1 MIIRGATVTGRM
13 AVIFAILFAVAACGG
28 GGGGGDGFIDDSG
41 SSSKLKLKLVLLDT
55 EGNKTETVTSSA
67 PGILKVTASSS
78 DIVVTTTTDIG
89 LVFPASGTAL
99 TNSDGVATF
108 QIEAGVERGAGTI
121 TSTAQ
126 NKNGETLTGTLAFQ
140 VGDSGLRLGYFDDD
154 GDFIENEISIEPE
167 TTLAA
172 GGNAQFS
179 VVILDQN
186 GNRVTTAENVRFNSG
201 CIAAGQA
208 TISPANPVAT
218 VNGQASTLYTA
229 KSCSGGDSIT
239 ASLVGAGAQ
248 AMGSIDIA
256 SREANAVLFI
266 SAEPQL
272 IVLRGTG
279 GQNRDETSNVVFKVI
294 DSGGFPLQGMTVDFT
309 LSTYVGGLSLSKSS
323 SLSDNEGQVSVTV
336 SAGDVATAVRV
347 IATVDDG
354 GGQPVSTVSDLL
366 TVTTGLP
373 DANSISLS
381 VSGGFVVE
389 NGMSMDGVARTL
401 TVSMADKFNNPVV
414 DGTAAVFTTEYGA
427 IVGSC
432 FTTGGTCSVE
442 WRSQE
447 PRFPTQTGDDFVKTI
462 ADCPNSGACPQDLG
476 YTRGGRSTILV
487 HTIGEESFI
496 DRNGNGIM
504 DEAEKDLFV
513 NLTEAFIDNNEDDLF
528 TPDLPECL
536 ASPMGSAQCI
546 AGFEETFIDFNNNDA
561 YDRNDDPAVYNGLL
575 CPPEGDGVW
584 CSRDLLHVWDD
595 IVVTLSAAPSW
606 DINLV
611 GTTAY
616 IADFFNNAPPET
628 SGVDVSADGNCEVL
642 GESSFEVP
650 NIYSP
655 GAYGIPVQTAAKDP
669 NDPESGTFSITLSP
683 KEGADYTEIYGCRR

>member
-1 MIIRGATVTGRM
+1 M
-13 AVIFAILFAVAACGG
+13 AVIFAILFTVVACGG
-28 GGGGGDGFIDDSG
+28 GGGGGDGFIPDDSSG
-41 SSSKLKLKLVLLDT
+41 GKLKLILRDSD
-55 EGNKTETVTSSA
+55 GNETNTVTSAA
-67 PGILKVTASSS
+67 PGTLEVSMNGRS

-89 LVFPASGTAL
+89 KVLPASGTAL
-99 TNSDGVATF
+99 TNSKGVAIF
-108 QIEAGVERGAGTI
+108 QIEAGDERGAGTI
-121 TSTAQ
+121 TSTAT
-126 NKNGETLTGTLAFQ
+126 NKDGEPFTGTLRFQ
-140 VGDSGLRLGYFDDD
+140 VGDSGLQLGYFDDD

-167 TTLAA
+167 STLAA
-172 GGNAQFS
+172 GGNAQLS
-179 VVILDQN
+179 VVILDGD

-229 KSCSGGDSIT
+229 TRCSGSDHIT
-239 ASLVGAGAQ
+239 ASLVGASVQ

-256 SREANAVLFI
+256 SREANAVLFL

-279 GQNRDETSNVVFKVI
+279 GKNRDETSNVVFKVI

-323 SLSDNEGQVSVTV
+323 SLSDGEGQVSVTV
-336 SAGDVATAVRV
+336 SAGEVATSVRV

-354 GGQPVSTVSDLL
+354 GGQPVSTVSDLI

-381 VSGGFVVE
+381 VSDGFVVE
-389 NGMSMDGVARTL
+389 NGMSMDGITRTL

-432 FTTGGTCSVE
+432 FTTDGTCSVE

-462 ADCPNSGACPQDLG
+462 SSCPNSGACPEDLG

-513 NLTEAFIDNNEDDLF
+513 NLTEAFIDNNEDDVF
-528 TPDLPECL
+528 TPALPECL

-546 AGFEETFIDFNNNDA
+546 AGFEETFIDFNNNNA

-595 IVVTLSAAPSW
+595 IVVTLSADPSW

-611 GTTAY
+611 RGSQVAY
-616 IADFFNNAPPET
+616 IADVYNNPPPAT
-628 SGVDVSADGNCEVL
+628 SGVDLSTDGNCEIL
-642 GESSFEVP
+642 GEKSFEVP

-669 NDPESGTFSITLSP
+669 DDETTGTVSITLSP
-683 KEGADYTEIYGCRR
+683 KDGTKYTEIYACSR